1 MSRNFT
7 AEKGGPRTREWK
19 CDKESVID
27 EGGRLLLT
35 QGRPPR
41 LQTGSNV
48 RSMSRVSLGL
58 SVPHSN
64 GLREVI

>member
-7 AEKGGPRTREWK
+7 AEKGGPRTSEWK
-19 CDKESVID
+19 RDKGSVVD

-58 SVPHSN
+58 SAPYSN
-64 GLREVI
+64 GLRGVI

>member
-27 EGGRLLLT
+27 EGGSLLLT
-35 QGRPPR
+35 QGRTPR

-64 GLREVI
+64 GLRGVI